1 MNPPDGFA
9 ARLLKRAI
17 AFVVV
22 FAAVYGIVIMLV
34 REAQRADPAIVA
46 LYIVIGLGLLVGG
59 AFGMLKLMMW
69 MMTTLPTLGK
79 HADYMAPAIEGQY
92 REIARAPA
100 PQLPARTITVPRY
113 YEHGVSRPMVHL
125 QTQTEGGE
133 TLTVP
138 LSRLTRFL
146 ALPTPSRAEWT
157 GDRSAYGDCLEFC
170 LEHGLL
176 DRTTKGGVTWRAQYP
191 LAKRSEWAA
200 QWMVED
206 ENN

>member
-1 MNPPDGFA
+1 
-9 ARLLKRAI
+9 
-17 AFVVV
+17 
-22 FAAVYGIVIMLV
+22 ML
-34 REAQRADPAIVA
+34 AIVA
-46 LYIVIGLGLLVGG
+46 ITG
-59 AFGMLKLMMW
+59 AGIACGYGAIRLMMW
-69 MMTTLPTLGK
+69 MMVTLPTLGK

-113 YEHGVSRPMVHL
+113 YEHGVTRPMVHL
-125 QTQTEGGE
+125 QTQTETGE

-138 LSRLTRFL
+138 LSRLSRFL